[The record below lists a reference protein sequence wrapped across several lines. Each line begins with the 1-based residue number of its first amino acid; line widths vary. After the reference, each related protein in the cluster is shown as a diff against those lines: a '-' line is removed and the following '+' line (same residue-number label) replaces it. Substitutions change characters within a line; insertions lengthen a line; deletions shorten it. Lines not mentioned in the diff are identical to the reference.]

1 MGAFFSIIV
10 PVYNSSSTIK
20 RCIDSLL
27 DQEFDDF
34 EVICIDDGS
43 TDDSYELLK
52 LFAACDSR
60 IRCYT
65 QQNRGPAAVRNRGI
79 DEAEGKWILF
89 VDSDDYLC
97 DVRSLGILNQAITNH
112 HDCELVCF
120 SGAVATS
127 EGIFPDVGQEKVFE
141 SGRLCLEQNCL
152 VPKGVVFGSVFVQC
166 YKKSVIDAI
175 GLRFDEKIWYAEDRL
190 FVCSYYL
197 RAGMTVVL
205 SDVLYCYVVNDNS
218 LMHDENRKT
227 RMCRDQRKAVKLIE
241 SQMKETGKDL
251 PHLRKYLHGLYVKSI
266 DGLKRKEIDWKFIF
280 RNAST
285 VKLKVKDALLFLGV
299 NIY

>member
-27 DQEFDDF
+27 DQEFDDY

-52 LFAACDSR
+52 SFAACDSR
-60 IRCYT
+60 IQCYT

-79 DEAEGKWILF
+79 DEAEGEWILF

-97 DVRSLGILNQAITNH
+97 DVKSLGILNQAITNH

-120 SGAVATS
+120 SGAVATT
-127 EGIFPDVGQEKVFE
+127 EGIFLDAGQEKVFE
-141 SGRLCLEQNCL
+141 SGRLCLEQNCV

-166 YKKSVIDAI
+166 YKKSVIDAMD
-175 GLRFDEKIWYAEDRL
+175 LRFDEKIWYAEDRL

-205 SDVLYCYVVNDNS
+205 PDVLYCYVVNGNS
-218 LMHDENRKT
+218 LMHDASKRK
-227 RMCRDQRKAVKLIE
+227 RLDADQRYAVKMIE
-241 SQMKETGKDL
+241 SLAMEEGANL
-251 PHLRKYLHGLYVKSI
+251 PNLRKYLHGLYVKSI
-266 DGLKRKEIDWKFIF
+266 DGLSRKEIDWRFVF

-285 VKLKVKDALLFLGV
+285 LKLIIKDVLLFLGAK
-299 NIY
+299 IY

>member
-1 MGAFFSIIV
+1 M
-10 PVYNSSSTIK
+10 
-20 RCIDSLL
+20 L
-27 DQEFDDF
+27 DQEFDDY

-52 LFAACDSR
+52 SFAACDSR
-60 IRCYT
+60 IQCYT

-79 DEAEGKWILF
+79 DEAEGEWILF

-97 DVRSLGILNQAITNH
+97 DVKSLGILNQAITNH

-120 SGAVATS
+120 SGAVATT
-127 EGIFPDVGQEKVFE
+127 EGIFLDAGQEKVFE
-141 SGRLCLEQNCL
+141 SGRLCLEQNCV

-166 YKKSVIDAI
+166 YKKSVIDAMD
-175 GLRFDEKIWYAEDRL
+175 LRFDEKIWYAEDRL

-205 SDVLYCYVVNDNS
+205 PDVLYCYVVNGNS
-218 LMHDENRKT
+218 LMHDASKRK
-227 RMCRDQRKAVKLIE
+227 RLDADQRYAVKMIE
-241 SQMKETGKDL
+241 SLAMEEGANL
-251 PHLRKYLHGLYVKSI
+251 PNLRKYLHGLYVKSI
-266 DGLKRKEIDWKFIF
+266 DGLSRKEIDWRFVF

-285 VKLKVKDALLFLGV
+285 LKLIIKDVLLFLGAK
-299 NIY
+299 IY